1 MKSITKSLIS
11 IVSDLDGTPNG
22 AYNIRENGECASRHS
37 SKNIEIR
44 PKEDKSGIDII
55 IKENTVGETVYI
67 PALVTHE
74 NVKDIVYNDFYVGE
88 GSNVVISAGCGI
100 HNDGC
105 GTSEHNGIHRFF
117 IKKDAHVVYEEKHVG
132 TGNGEGKK
140 IINPETYI
148 EIEENGYLEMNTVQ
162 IGGVDSTKRECK
174 AILNKGAKLIVK
186 EKIMTHGNQLAET
199 NFVVDLNGEDSAV
212 NLISRSVA
220 KNNSKQRFISK
231 INGNNKCSGH
241 SECDAIIM
249 DNATVSAIPEV
260 TANNIDA
267 SLIHEAAIGKI
278 AGEQILKLMTLGL
291 SEEEAEARIEE
302 GFME

>member
-11 IVSDLDGTPNG
+11 IVSDLDGVPSG
-22 AYNIRENGECASRHS
+22 AYNIREDGECASRHS

-55 IKENTVGETVYI
+55 IKDNTKGETVYI

-88 GSNVVISAGCGI
+88 GADVIISAGCGI

-117 IKKDAHVVYEEKHVG
+117 IKKNARVIYEEKHVG

-140 IINPETYI
+140 IINPETYV
-148 EIEENGYLEMNTVQ
+148 EIDEDGYMEMNTVQ
-162 IGGVDSTKRECK
+162 IGGVDSTKRECT
-174 AILNKGAKLIVK
+174 AVLNNGAKLIVK
-186 EKIMTHGNQLAET
+186 EKIMTHGSQFAET
-199 NFVVDLNGEDSAV
+199 SFTVDLNGEDSGV

-220 KNNSKQRFISK
+220 KENSKQRFVSK
-231 INGNNKCSGH
+231 INGNNKCTGH

-249 DNATVSAIPEV
+249 DNAIVTAIPEI
-260 TANNIDA
+260 TANNVDA

-278 AGEQILKLMTLGL
+278 AGDQIIKLMTLGL
-291 SEEEAEARIEE
+291 SEEEAETRIVE